1 MKAMTTDV
9 SPRRRRSP
17 AADAA
22 LVATLTAALGAAS
35 CASPSNAGSSAAS
48 AAQPAAIELR
58 TIQHEVPKRDFVGP
72 QPTEFRWSPIQG
84 ADRYAIG
91 LWNETDRLVW
101 RSDDLKEPAVA
112 RPKEL
117 SLDYGTYFWSVSALQ
132 NGREI
137 AKSGMAAFVIEE

>member
-1 MKAMTTDV
+1 MDGMTTKTRCV
-9 SPRRRRSP
+9 RLRRWRG
-17 AADAA
+17 AA
-22 LVATLTAALGAAS
+22 LAVGVAVSVAS
-35 CASPSNAGSSAAS
+35 CASPSNAGGSADG
-48 AAQPAAIELR
+48 AAVQAATNELR
-58 TIQHEVPKRDFVGP
+58 VIQHEVPKRDFVGP
-72 QPTEFRWSPIQG
+72 QPKEFRWSPIQG

-112 RPKEL
+112 WPKEL
-117 SLDYGTYFWSVSALQ
+117 YLDDGTYFWSVSALE